1 MVEALEEFRKQKL
14 KLSECYGKYE
24 ISKKIF
30 LRHLKDQVERGS
42 ERSKKSVTGR
52 GMSVPIKAEIKV
64 NGELVHS
71 EKCMSWLTVKT

>member
-1 MVEALEEFRKQKL
+1 
-14 KLSECYGKYE
+14 
-24 ISKKIF
+24 
-30 LRHLKDQVERGS
+30 
-42 ERSKKSVTGR
+42 VTGR